1 MTMIDIRQ
9 LDIPAG
15 QQLLLHNISW
25 QEFKAI
31 LENLGE
37 RRPAK
42 ITYFNG
48 TLEISMPLPE
58 NKVQKELIGD
68 MVKISLEELEV
79 DCECFGSTTFKEQ
92 SKAVGV
98 EPDQSFYIQNHQLM
112 RGKLEINLTI
122 DPPPDL
128 VIEIDLTSKNQFL
141 VYQALQVPE
150 VWIYK
155 NKALQINV
163 LQEGKYLESET
174 SLAFPGLAIA
184 PLIVEFVEQSIVLGR
199 SPALRAFRQ
208 QVRKQ
213 IK

>member
-1 MTMIDIRQ
+1 MVTIQIRQ

-15 QQLLLHNISW
+15 QQLLLHDISW
-25 QEFKAI
+25 QEFEAI
-31 LENLGE
+31 LEELGE
-37 RRPAK
+37 HRSTRL
-42 ITYFNG
+42 TYFQG
-48 TLEISMPLPE
+48 TLEIAMPLSE
-58 NKVQKELIGD
+58 HEIYKELIGD
-68 MVKISLEELEV
+68 MVKILLDELEV
-79 DCECFGSTTFKEQ
+79 NCECLGSTTFKEQ
-92 SKAVGV
+92 TKKVGV
-98 EPDQSFYIQNHQLM
+98 EPDQCFYIQNHQLAQ
-112 RGKLEINLTI
+112 GKLRLNLIT

-128 VIEIDLTSKNQFL
+128 VIEIDVTSKTKL
-141 VYQALQVPE
+141 IVYQALKVPE

-163 LQEGKYLESET
+163 LQEGEYLDSET

-184 PLIVEFVEQSIVLGR
+184 PLIVEFVEQSIAIGR